1 LKFGPV
7 PVADTKGAVL
17 AHAVTLDGQRLR
29 KAHVI
34 TAGDI
39 EALAAA
45 GFGEVIVARLEPGDL
60 SEDEAATRLATV
72 VGADNIEVKAV
83 GTGRVNLYAAAA
95 GVFRVEARL
104 VDAIN
109 AVDPA
114 ITLATLADFS
124 SVRHGQMVATVKI
137 IPFGVS
143 AALVERAVASA
154 ADGEAIRV
162 SAFVPKRVGVIQT
175 TLPGLKASTL
185 DKTRDVTAARLARM
199 GSAIVSET
207 RVTHRAGALA
217 EALKAAQ
224 VAADMIVIFGAS
236 AVSDPDDVIPA
247 AIRCAGG
254 GLERVGMPV
263 DPGNL
268 IVLGHLG
275 EAAVIGAPGSARSP
289 KLNGFDWVLE
299 RLCADIDVSGGD
311 IARMGVGGLLT
322 EIPSRPQ
329 PREGKNVRPLRI
341 GSLLLAAGRSSR
353 MRGANK
359 LLASFDG
366 EPLIRRSAQR
376 LAAASAEPPVVV
388 LGNRAAEMKRLLD
401 GLPLTIA
408 DNPDFESGLASSLKA
423 GIRALPPGLDGVLI
437 ALADMPNVTPDD
449 FRRLID
455 MFRRHEG
462 RAVIRASAGEF
473 RGNPVILP
481 KALVARIDELHG
493 DTGARH
499 LIEDGGLEIVDVD
512 IGEAARID
520 VDTPEALAAAGGIL
534 EPAIR

>member
-1 LKFGPV
+1 MRFGPV
-7 PVADTKGAVL
+7 PIADAEGAVL
-17 AHAVTLDGQRLR
+17 AHAVALDGRRLR
-29 KAHVI
+29 KAHVV
-34 TAGDI
+34 TPDDI
-39 EALAAA
+39 SELQAA
-45 GFGEVIVARLEPGDL
+45 GVGEIIVARLEPGDL
-60 SEDEAATRLATV
+60 SEDEAATRLAAVLGT
-72 VGADNIEVKAV
+72 GNIDMKPV
-83 GTGRVNLYAAAA
+83 GTGRANLHAAAA
-95 GVFRVEARL
+95 GVFRAEARL

-114 ITLATLADFS
+114 ITLATLADS
-124 SVRHGQMVATVKI
+124 SAVRRGQMVATVKI

-154 ADGEAIRV
+154 ADGGTIGIR
-162 SAFVPKRVGVIQT
+162 AFVPKRVGVIQT

-199 GSAIVSET
+199 GSVVVNEA
-207 RVTHRAGALA
+207 RVAHGAGALA
-217 EALKAAQ
+217 EALRAASA
-224 VAADMIVIFGAS
+224 VADMVVIFGAS

-247 AIRCAGG
+247 AIRLAGG

-268 IVLGHLG
+268 IVLGHVG
-275 EAAVIGAPGSARSP
+275 RTAVIGAPGSARSP

-299 RLCADIDVSGGD
+299 RLCADMHVSGSD

-329 PREGKNVRPLRI
+329 PREGKSVRPLRI
-341 GSLLLAAGRSSR
+341 GALLLAAGRSSR

-376 LAAASAEPPVVV
+376 LAAATAEPPVVV

-401 GLPLTIA
+401 GLALTVA

-423 GIRALPPGLDGVLI
+423 GIHALPAGLDGVLI

-481 KALVARIDELHG
+481 TALVARIDELHG

-499 LIEDGGLEIVDVD
+499 LIEEGGFEIVDVD
-512 IGEAARID
+512 IGDAARVD

-534 EPAIR
+534 EPAIP